1 MHVYQVIKYDE
12 FFDVLEIDGQWHE
25 NGLVQ
30 VCGDIW
36 IDIDKTSYYYWT
48 LEEAVDVAIEF
59 NEWKLNSFNNR
70 VMKLSEQ
77 FSLMLLENNNETE

>member
-48 LEEAVDVAIEF
+48 L
-59 NEWKLNSFNNR
+59 
-70 VMKLSEQ
+70 
-77 FSLMLLENNNETE
+77 